1 MNNTPKLRYCGRN
14 FTPEQLQTIRA
25 IIAYDPQRTRAHIS
39 RLVCKAIQWY
49 KPDGGLKDMSCRVAL
64 LRMQKDRLLTLPPP
78 THRQEKCRPRIQISH
93 FTNPKTPIT
102 APVQALPNLY
112 LEVVTSQAKSS
123 LFREYIHR
131 YHYLGY
137 TPLPGAQL
145 RYFAL
150 YNGQILALFD
160 FGAAA
165 WKILPRDNFIGW
177 NHHQRQ
183 KRLNLIVNN
192 ARFLILPWVKSK
204 NLASKLLAMVA
215 KRIPQDWE
223 STYGYKP
230 VLLETFV
237 ESQRFQGTSYRAAN
251 WIHVGQTKGRGKLDI
266 NNSPSLPKK
275 DIFLFPLSP
284 TFNEI
289 LCAP

>member
-1 MNNTPKLRYCGRN
+1 
-14 FTPEQLQTIRA
+14 
-25 IIAYDPQRTRAHIS
+25 
-39 RLVCKAIQWY
+39 
-49 KPDGGLKDMSCRVAL
+49 
-64 LRMQKDRLLTLPPP
+64 
-78 THRQEKCRPRIQISH
+78 
-93 FTNPKTPIT
+93 
-102 APVQALPNLY
+102 
-112 LEVVTSQAKSS
+112 VTGQVKSS
-123 LFREYIHR
+123 LFRDYIHR

-137 TPLPGAQL
+137 TPLTGAQL
-145 RYFAL
+145 RYFARS
-150 YNGQILALFD
+150 NGHILALFG

-177 NHHQRQ
+177 DHDQRQ

-237 ESQRFQGTSYRAAN
+237 ESQRFQGTSYKAAN

-275 DIFLFPLSP
+275 DIFLFPLTP